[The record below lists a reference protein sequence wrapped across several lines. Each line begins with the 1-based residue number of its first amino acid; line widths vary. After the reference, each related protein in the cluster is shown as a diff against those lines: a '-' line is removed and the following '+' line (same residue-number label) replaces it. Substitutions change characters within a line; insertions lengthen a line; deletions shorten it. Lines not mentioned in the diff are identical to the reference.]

1 MNHHH
6 ITAGQHSAHASLRVS
21 DRRRRPRLATRTHD
35 AIKSPAQQEVS
46 GASVTHRPQ
55 QEGRWL
61 IHLMKSRVL
70 PVTRRIR
77 FSRIVASSVAYPY
90 AERHRALGTA
100 VAMVGSW
107 LFVCDLD

>member
-1 MNHHH
+1 MQND
-6 ITAGQHSAHASLRVS
+6 GF
-21 DRRRRPRLATRTHD
+21 
-35 AIKSPAQQEVS
+35 
-46 GASVTHRPQ
+46 
-55 QEGRWL
+55 
-61 IHLMKSRVL
+61 L

>member
-1 MNHHH
+1 MLLV
-6 ITAGQHSAHASLRVS
+6 GMREEGVDSS
-21 DRRRRPRLATRTHD
+21 DAKR
-35 AIKSPAQQEVS
+35 
-46 GASVTHRPQ
+46 
-55 QEGRWL
+55 
-61 IHLMKSRVL
+61 RVL

-77 FSRIVASSVAYPY
+77 FSRIVASSVAHPY